1 MMMLPS
7 KEVEGRN
14 YNENEQNLVR
24 KCILRRDHADKPIS
38 DAGKEYRHEH
48 EIDSKVLQYHKD

>member
-1 MMMLPS
+1 MLPS

-24 KCILRRDHADKPIS
+24 KCVLQRDHADKPIS
-38 DAGKEYRHEH
+38 DADKEYRHEH
-48 EIDSKVLQYHKD
+48 EIDSKVLQYHKN